1 MMVNSDFKDLLS
13 LFNGYQIKYLVVGGY
28 AVIKYTEPRF
38 TKDLDLW
45 VKADQENAAA
55 VFQALLEFGAP
66 LEGMTKDDFAHEGYF
81 YQMGMP
87 PVRVDIL
94 MSIKGLTFKDAWA
107 RRVEVDFDGILVP
120 FISKQD
126 LITTKRASGRPQ
138 DLIDVELLSQ
148 STDPHKE
155 ESSGAAQEEDHV

>member
-1 MMVNSDFKDLLS
+1 MVNSNFKDLLS
-13 LFNGYQIKYLVVGGY
+13 LFNAYQIKYLVVGGY
-28 AVIKYTEPRF
+28 AVIKYTEPRY

-81 YQMGMP
+81 YQMGIP

-94 MSIKGLTFKDAWA
+94 MSIKGLTFKEAWA
-107 RRVEVDFDGILVP
+107 RRVEVDFDGILAP

-148 STDPHKE
+148 SKDLHKE
-155 ESSGAAQEEDHV
+155 EGSGAAQDEDHG

>member
-1 MMVNSDFKDLLS
+1 MVNSNFKDLLS

-28 AVIKYTEPRF
+28 AVIKYTEPRY

-81 YQMGMP
+81 YQMGIP

-94 MSIKGLTFKDAWA
+94 MSIKGLTFKEAWT
-107 RRVEVDFDGILVP
+107 RRVAVDFDGILVP

-148 STDPHKE
+148 STDLHKE
-155 ESSGAAQEEDHV
+155 EGSGAAQDEDHG